1 MAVNAIWQD
10 TFYIGTGNLNYE
22 IYLDGTSIFQGK
34 AFADTDG
41 VVQVRMNDVC
51 ENYLHT
57 ELPDFRAYTNHTYVH
72 SDAFKTFLLVDQDTE
87 QTLGTYSF
95 LNDYSYDSS
104 WTGQSTTLSHPVNGK
119 ASTNMWCFKTDF
131 LSSGSVKTLISTG
144 SVDGYDRSYCG
155 EGAIYYQNR
164 YGGYDSL
171 LLLGHIKRTDEL
183 KRDTLT
189 KAYDNKT
196 IEFGERPYHT
206 KTTARWEAN
215 TGWLTDSQSNNLAW
229 NLFGSN
235 QVWFHDF
242 NTNQVYSA
250 EITDTNPEYKQYR
263 NGRQM
268 VNYTINLMTSQTFV
282 NKL

>member
-1 MAVNAIWQD
+1 MAVNPIWKD

-22 IYLDGTSIFQGK
+22 IDLDGTSIFQGK

-41 VVQVRMNDVC
+41 IVQVRMNDVC

-57 ELPDFRAYTNHTYVH
+57 ELPDFRAYSNYTYTH
-72 SDAFKTFLLVDQDTE
+72 NDAFKTFLLIDQDTE

-95 LNDYSYDSS
+95 LNDYSYDNS

-144 SVDGYDRSYCG
+144 SVTGYDRSYCG
-155 EGAIYYQNR
+155 EGAIYYQN
-164 YGGYDSL
+164 
-171 LLLGHIKRTDEL
+171 
-183 KRDTLT
+183 
-189 KAYDNKT
+189 DNKT
-196 IEFGERPYHT
+196 IEFGERPYYT